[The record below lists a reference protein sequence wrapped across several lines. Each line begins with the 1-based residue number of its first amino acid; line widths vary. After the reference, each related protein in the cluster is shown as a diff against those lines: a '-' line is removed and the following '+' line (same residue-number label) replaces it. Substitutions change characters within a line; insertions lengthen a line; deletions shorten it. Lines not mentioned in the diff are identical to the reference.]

1 MHEKGMDGVQA
12 PALCRGTGNMTPL
25 CQATQA
31 VHGRSPARGCSAG
44 CSLHFSSSG
53 VQVGQRAQKRPAR
66 RGGGGRAHSCECN
79 MPGEWWYGEV
89 DYRSLVRVQP
99 EHAQQKV
106 GQGGVSAHLCGC
118 SQNITG
124 ER

>member
-1 MHEKGMDGVQA
+1 
-12 PALCRGTGNMTPL
+12 
-25 CQATQA
+25 
-31 VHGRSPARGCSAG
+31 
-44 CSLHFSSSG
+44 
-53 VQVGQRAQKRPAR
+53 
-66 RGGGGRAHSCECN
+66 